1 LHQSHE
7 FDKEEFDKEIVAPRP
22 EVPNRAAGCLLF
34 RSRLPLS
41 ISLVAR

>member
-7 FDKEEFDKEIVAPRP
+7 FDKEEFDKEIVTPRP
-22 EVPNRAAGCLLF
+22 EFPNRAAGCLLF
-34 RSRLPLS
+34 RTRLPLS

>member
-22 EVPNRAAGCLLF
+22 EFPNRAGGGLL